1 MAAKGWQKIKGEWKK
16 MRPAKR
22 RRTLSET
29 PLDVKIARANTR
41 IKAIEKAGLQD
52 LSPAYRNI
60 KALSKLSQKDNDG
73 LYNVNGENVRFSGA
87 LKKLSKKDTDLVKR
101 LESEVDRFLS
111 SKTGT
116 LRATKQRQAEI
127 ERGYKEYLKNLKE
140 TDRKLYD
147 TLSKS
152 RSKLNENRKLT
163 GKRRMSFE
171 RYVRIFD
178 GALVQKMFEYM
189 PSDEAVEIML
199 DIDEALDEALNQL
212 AVTGHK
218 RLALINGP
226 VEVRRF
232 REFAEAYKEKTRRLG
247 WADAAERIFTI
258 PHFGDYVKSSQDAV
272 EAVFNRPDPA
282 DAVLVASGQ
291 SKGIMLLIE
300 RMGLRIPEDVSVLHF
315 IATDRES
322 EKFVPRRSGIE
333 SPADLL
339 ASNAIDILQDLMKQG
354 RCSTPQRH
362 IPAVFRNRSSVRQI

>member
-1 MAAKGWQKIKGEWKK
+1 MTHRVCLKDIAEEAGVSVVTVSLALNGTANKK
-16 MRPAKR
+16 NQARVSDAKR
-22 RRTLSET
+22 REIRE
-29 PLDVKIARANTR
+29 IADRLGYRANAAGRLLKSKHITDIGLLFLEESEQARDHLEFFDLNIQVNR
-41 IKAIEKAGLQD
+41 ICRERGIRCQLEWFDPIHDPEGIPAIMT
-52 LSPAYRNI
+52 
-60 KALSKLSQKDNDG
+60 DG
-73 LYNVNGENVRFSGA
+73 LIGGLLVAGNPVGKSKEFLENNFH
-87 LKKLSKKDTDLVKR
+87 LP
-101 LESEVDRFLS
+101 
-111 SKTGT
+111 
-116 LRATKQRQAEI
+116 
-127 ERGYKEYLKNLKE
+127 
-140 TDRKLYD
+140 
-147 TLSKS
+147 
-152 RSKLNENRKLT
+152 
-163 GKRRMSFE
+163 
-171 RYVRIFD
+171 YVRI
-178 GALVQKMFEYM
+178 GEPAENSV
-189 PSDEAVEIML
+189 ML

-322 EKFVPRRSGIE
+322 EKFVPRLSGIE

-339 ASNAIDILQDLMKQG
+339 ALNAIDILQDLMKQG

-362 IPAVFRNRSSVRQI
+362 IPAVFRNRGSVRQI